1 MDEEE
6 RYYLFLYMRELV
18 REKVEENKRKKKR
31 YSQFERLLN
40 DIDEILEYFED
51 DILSYIL
58 SD

>member
-18 REKVEENKRKKKR
+18 REKVVENKRR